1 MIIIKLLFLFISIGV
16 SAFCIV
22 KINGLP
28 DKELSFKENDKKFYY
43 SMKLFIQVVF
53 IKIMFFMVE
62 IGWLR
67 K

>member
-28 DKELSFKENDKKFYY
+28 DKELSFKENDKKISRYIY
-43 SMKLFIQVVF
+43 GGLLI
-53 IKIMFFMVE
+53 
-62 IGWLR
+62 LYL
-67 K
+67 